1 MNVKTSIYP
10 KVDSDIL
17 NECQK
22 VVDAK
27 TGIVSDCIEMMNE
40 AFDPK
45 LFFYTTLMAD
55 TSKYEGYLKCH
66 ANNGGAALTRELA
79 MLAAIGESVERYCSS
94 IYDYSNL
101 VYGTYENLTAKGEKA
116 VHPSKW
122 ALFSKEQ
129 YNEKSFKFAEFTE
142 NSAVNWVK
150 GYSLTENFYKYVPA
164 TFVHLPYVCEP
175 HERIISPCVSTGLA
189 AGTNIYD
196 AILSGI
202 YEAVERDAIS
212 IMWLK
217 KLSMPVINDISDSEY
232 LNYIYNKHFAMD
244 KTRYALIDIT
254 TDIGIPVT
262 FCIKYFN
269 SEKGPACSCGAA
281 CRLNS
286 EDAALKG
293 MIEAAQGAKWIQYLH
308 VQDWM
313 WGYNDDF
320 TDITDFQDHIH
331 LYSLPEMVSG
341 LDFVSS
347 SKETKSIGQMPH
359 LSTGNSKNDVYKCVE
374 MLKEHGLEVI
384 VVDVTTNDIKETPY
398 KVVKVLIPGLQ
409 QLNGDHNFP
418 FLGGKRLNTIPS
430 KLGYDVSEKFYN
442 QLPHPFP

>member
-1 MNVKTSIYP
+1 MNINTYFNK
-10 KVDSDIL
+10 KVDYDIL
-17 NECQK
+17 MQCQK
-22 VVDAK
+22 VVDSK

-40 AFDPK
+40 AFDPR
-45 LFFYTTLMAD
+45 LYFYTTLMAD
-55 TSKYEGYLKCH
+55 TSKYEGHLKCH
-66 ANNGGAALTRELA
+66 ENNGGAALTRELA

-94 IYDYSNL
+94 IYDYGDFL
-101 VYGTYENLTAKGEKA
+101 YGTYNKLNVNA
-116 VHPSKW
+116 VHPSQW

-129 YNEKSFKFAEFTE
+129 YQKRNFKFAEFTE
-142 NSAVNWVK
+142 DSSVNWVK
-150 GYSLTENFYKYVPA
+150 GYSLTEKCDKYVPA
-164 TFVHLPYVCEP
+164 TFVHLPYICEP

-217 KLSMPVINDISDSEY
+217 KLSLPVIDDIRDGCFLDKVYKKYFS
-232 LNYIYNKHFAMD
+232 MD
-244 KTRYALIDIT
+244 RSRYALIDIT
-254 TDIGIPVT
+254 TDIGIPVV
-262 FCIKYFN
+262 FSIKYFK
-269 SEKGPACSCGAA
+269 SEKGISCSCGAA

-320 TDITDFQDHIH
+320 SDITDFQDHIH
-331 LYSLPEMVSG
+331 LYSLPEMVKG

-347 SKETKSIGQMPH
+347 SECKKSIGTMPN
-359 LSTGNSKNDVYKCVE
+359 LSTGNSKEDVNKCVD
-374 MLKEHGLEVI
+374 MLKELGLEVI
-384 VVDVTTNDIKETPY
+384 VVDVTTDDIKETPY
-398 KVVKVLIPGLQ
+398 NVVKVLIPGLQ

-418 FLGGKRLNTIPS
+418 FLGGERLNSVPL
-430 KLGYDVSEKFYN
+430 KMGYSVDENVYN
-442 QLPHPFP
+442 DLPHPFP